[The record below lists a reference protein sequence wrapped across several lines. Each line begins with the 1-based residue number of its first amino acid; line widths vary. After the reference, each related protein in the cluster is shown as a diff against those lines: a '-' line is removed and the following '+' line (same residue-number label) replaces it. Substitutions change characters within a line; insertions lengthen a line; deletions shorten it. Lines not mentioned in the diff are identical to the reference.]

1 MKASLAYHEPDVVTI
16 LTQASFLLLL
26 NAGNFVLD
34 RLVFCGLLG
43 QIFLGVA
50 WGTPGAKCLSSEAEH
65 VIVQLGYLGLLLIVY
80 KGTCLSVTKHL
91 NIYIHDPQTNR
102 VLGGLETSLRSLHAN
117 LWLSACVAITGIA
130 VPIGLSFVLQSLTD
144 ATPLQAFA
152 AGAALCST
160 SLGTAFTV
168 LSSSGLMNSR
178 LGVVIT
184 SAAMM
189 DDVIGLVMVQVI
201 SNLGESD
208 GGISAVTIVRPV
220 LVSIAFAVSAP
231 IICKFIIK
239 PITLW
244 LNKKRAAAP
253 KGRLNRLLT
262 TRSAAWTIHTLTLI
276 GFIAGST
283 YAGTSNLY
291 AAYIAGT
298 CISWW
303 DAEVPHPVLQA
314 ASQAEDTDRTS
325 ASDTNTTS
333 AVNTPT
339 TRQPSFSGLYTFE
352 RYYEQPL
359 ERILGPFFFVRI
371 FNT

>member
-1 MKASLAYHEPDVVTI
+1 M
-16 LTQASFLLLL
+16 
-26 NAGNFVLD
+26 
-34 RLVFCGLLG
+34 
-43 QIFLGVA
+43 
-50 WGTPGAKCLSSEAEH
+50 
-65 VIVQLGYLGLLLIVY
+65 
-80 KGTCLSVTKHL
+80 
-91 NIYIHDPQTNR
+91 
-102 VLGGLETSLRSLHAN
+102 LGGLETSLRSLHAN

-201 SNLGESD
+201 SNLGGSD
-208 GGISAVTIVRPV
+208 AGISAVTIVRPV
-220 LVSIAFAVSAP
+220 LVSVAFAVTAP
-231 IICKFIIK
+231 ITCKFIIR

-253 KGRLNRLLT
+253 KGRLNRLLST
-262 TRSAAWTIHTLTLI
+262 CSAAWTIHTLTLI

-303 DAEVPHPVLQA
+303 DAEVPHPVLQPES
-314 ASQAEDTDRTS
+314 ASQAEDTDPVN

-333 AVNTPT
+333 AVSTPMT
-339 TRQPSFSGLYTFE
+339 QQQSFSGLYTFQ
-352 RYYEQPL
+352 RYYQQPL

-371 FNT
+371 IDSRDICAAIANVSRHRSVSPSQ

>member
-1 MKASLAYHEPDVVTI
+1 MAASLAYHEPDIVTI

-26 NAGNFVLD
+26 NVGNFILD
-34 RLVFCGLLG
+34 RVLFCGLLG

-50 WGTPGAKCLSSEAEH
+50 WGTPGAKWLGTEAEH
-65 VIVQLGYLGLLLIVY
+65 VVVQLGYLGLLLIVY
-80 KGTCLSVTKHL
+80 KGTVKSKNLDVSPANLV
-91 NIYIHDPQTNR
+91 Q
-102 VLGGLETSLRSLHAN
+102 GGLSTSLSSLHAN
-117 LWLSACVAITGIA
+117 LWLSSCVAITGIA
-130 VPIGLSFVLQSLTD
+130 LPIGLSFVLQSLTD

-168 LSSSGLMNSR
+168 LTTSGLMNSR

-189 DDVIGLVMVQVI
+189 DDVVGLVMVQVI
-201 SNLGESD
+201 SNLGGSE

-220 LVSIAFAVSAP
+220 IVSIAFAVSAP
-231 IICKFIIK
+231 VICKFIVR
-239 PITLW
+239 PTTLW
-244 LNKKRAAAP
+244 LNKKRVAAP
-253 KGRLNRLLT
+253 QSRLNRLLT
-262 TRSAAWTIHTLTLI
+262 TCSAAWTIHTLTLL

-303 DAEVPHPVLQA
+303 DASVSHPILDA
-314 ASQAEDTDRTS
+314 SDSASQPAQPEDSSAAETS
-325 ASDTNTTS
+325 SPA
-333 AVNTPT
+333 
-339 TRQPSFSGLYTFE
+339 TREPSFSGLHTFE
-352 RYYEQPL
+352 KYYEQPL
-359 ERILGPFFFVRI
+359 ERILGPFFFVCP
-371 FNT
+371 T